1 METYLKFDFG
11 VLNNEYVNS
20 KLLKDFEIDVKIEAL
35 EGQFGDQFKFE
46 NVAADIDLQQ
56 KDKLF
61 LSAGVTIPRVK
72 MKNIYNEFGV
82 KTVRDVDQSDKVIIG
97 RKTSDMMSDY
107 KWLYRVKTEAYKN
120 FINTLEVGK
129 NIDQYYVDKVNEAL
143 EFYTNQFILINN
155 WSDIKILTDYTCMP
169 GQLKETDYK
178 NSSSFHYIKE
188 DYIEVYKDLITRD
201 LYFEDSLLKYINGT
215 DAVTIDETMFNTLS
229 DMFKSNDQD
238 NAVLAMEIMANSNYL
253 DSLVYLLILFEKF
266 GGPISNQRSRNH
278 VNFKGLCAYLDIYPH
293 SIHKDDIV
301 RILLR
306 KEAVTIENMSVL
318 LKYYYQDISDY
329 CGSNY
334 FKVQAVT
341 FTDEISQIL
350 EKQLVKKVEIFV
362 PKPKEEE
369 EPVAEATETQ
379 TEEDVIE
386 RTDVRFGASPFL

>member
-1 METYLKFDFG
+1 METYLKFSFG
-11 VLNNEYVNS
+11 ILNKAFMNTAR
-20 KLLKDFEIDVKIEAL
+20 LKDFEVDLKIEAV
-35 EGQFGDQFKFE
+35 EGKFGDQFKFE
-46 NVAADIDLQQ
+46 NVATDVDLQQ
-56 KDKLF
+56 KDKLY
-61 LSAGVTIPRVK
+61 LAAGVTIPRVK
-72 MKNIYNEFGV
+72 MKNIYKEFGV
-82 KTVRDVDQSDKVIIG
+82 KTVRDIDQADKVIIG

-107 KWLYRVKTEAYKN
+107 SWLYRFKTAAFKN
-120 FINTLEVGK
+120 YINTLEIGV

-143 EFYTNQFILINN
+143 EFYTNEYVIVNDWNDARVLTQYAFIPGQ
-155 WSDIKILTDYTCMP
+155 IKDTDY
-169 GQLKETDYK
+169 E
-178 NSSSFHYIKE
+178 SSACFHYIKD
-188 DYIEVYKDLITRD
+188 DYKEIYKDLSTRD

-253 DSLVYLLILFEKF
+253 DSLVYLLILFEEF

-278 VNFKGLCAYLDIYPH
+278 VNFKGLCAYLDIYPN

-301 RILLR
+301 KILLS

-318 LKYYYQDISDY
+318 LKYYYEDISNY

-334 FKVQAVT
+334 FRVQAVT

-362 PKPKEEE
+362 PQPKE